1 MHTQANLSIA
11 KTTHGTASSH
21 RHITSFQCICT
32 YIIHADIHIHAC
44 IRTHMSTHSCRQLR
58 AQLKSQEDAVKQLSE
73 MLDEDK
79 KRAAAELQVSVCLSE
94 YACMLDKID
103 TLNLQVLVCLSNL
116 RMSVCLCKYACLLDK
131 GTKTDTAG
139 VCPLSMSRL
148 SVSV

>member
-1 MHTQANLSIA
+1 
-11 KTTHGTASSH
+11 
-21 RHITSFQCICT
+21 
-32 YIIHADIHIHAC
+32 
-44 IRTHMSTHSCRQLR
+44 MSTHSCRQLR

-79 KRAAAELQVSVCLSE
+79 KRAAAELQVSVCLSVYLSE
-94 YACMLDKID
+94 YAYMLDRSD

-116 RMSVCLCKYACLLDK
+116 RMSVCLCKYACWLDK